1 MAYYAKANRKAYER
15 FNFSV
20 GERYQLKDANYLLWQ
35 ADLVKL
41 GTELNIQ
48 IGTDFEAYIREVA
61 EQIGALVLTPQ
72 EAKSEQDGASCREL
86 PTAKDP
92 RFIVETA
99 AKEEEDTAE
108 PNGEETPSE
117 ETEETSNEQSE
128 EVEDEHNVSE

>member
-41 GTELNIQ
+41 GTELDIQ

-72 EAKSEQDGASCREL
+72 EAKSEQDGTSCREL

-99 AKEEEDTAE
+99 AKEEEEENEQNEEEAE
-108 PNGEETPSE
+108 PTD
-117 ETEETSNEQSE
+117 EETSNEQSE